1 MSPPRVL
8 IIAGSDSGGG
18 AGIQGDLKTVEALG
32 GFGTTVITAITA
44 QNTLGVTAVHPI
56 PPEIITAQGKAVLED
71 IGADAIKTG
80 MLGARAAIEA
90 TAALLAGAHGI
101 PAVVD
106 PVMIA
111 KSGAALLEDGD
122 VEAFA
127 RLMIPQAA
135 LLTPNAP
142 EAERLTGRAIASVD
156 DLRRVGEALLALGP
170 KAVLMKGG
178 HVPGETVVDI
188 LLTADGEH
196 RFESPRQITRHTH
209 GTGCATA
216 SACAAGL
223 AAGVSLPDAVAA
235 AHAFIQGAIRYA
247 PGLGAGAG
255 PLLHAWRQRSAR

>member
-1 MSPPRVL
+1 MRPPRVL

-56 PPEIITAQGKAVLED
+56 PPEIITAQGRVVLGD

-80 MLGARAAIEA
+80 MVGARAAIEA
-90 TAALLAGAHGI
+90 TAALLTEASAI

-111 KSGAALLEDGD
+111 KSGAALLDDDD
-122 VEAFA
+122 VDVFTT
-127 RLMIPQAA
+127 LMLPRAA

-142 EAERLTGRAIASVD
+142 EAERLTGRAVATVE
-156 DLRRVGEALLALGP
+156 DLRRAGEALLAMGP
-170 KAVLMKGG
+170 GAVLMKGG
-178 HVPGETVVDI
+178 HVPGDTVVDI
-188 LLTADGEH
+188 LMTPRGEQ
-196 RFESPRQITRHTH
+196 RFTSPRQMTRHTH

-223 AAGVSLPDAVAA
+223 AAGLSLPDAVAA
-235 AHAFIQGAIRYA
+235 AHAFIQGAIRHA

-255 PLLHAWRQRSAR
+255 PLLHAWRQRPT